1 MPELATRLWDLLPLT
16 LLGVSLLLS
25 LVTSVHAILHK
36 RDPRAAVSW
45 TGLIWLV
52 PVGGA
57 VLYVIFGVN
66 RIARRAGKLRR
77 RRRPMERIASPTVCT
92 EDELLSSL
100 GPEFAHLAAVAKVA
114 DKLTG
119 RRLLEGNKVSMLVNG
134 EQAYPEMLKAIREAK
149 QSVALQA
156 YIFENDPVGRE
167 FIEALIDAKKRGCSV
182 RVLIDYVGSHGSV
195 ARALDKGDIKADL
208 FLPPRIAPL
217 RNRFMNLRNHRK
229 ILVCD
234 GRVGFTGGMNIRQSH
249 LVQSPGPRHEQDT
262 HFKIEGPTVSHLM
275 DAFADDWAFVSNET
289 LVGEHWFPPIEADGP
304 VNARGIAFD
313 PGEEVDLLRLVVG
326 ASIAAARRSIRI
338 VSPYFIPEQPVI
350 TALNVA
356 ALRGVQVDILIPQK
370 NDSCFV
376 QWAIQ
381 AMLWQVLI
389 NGCRVWLTAE
399 PFDHSKLIV
408 VDDAWVFFGSA
419 NMDTRSMRL
428 NFEFNVESYDR
439 TLAKTVVAHIES
451 KMKTAREVTL
461 KEVDGRVLPVK
472 LRDGIARLFSPYL

>member
-1 MPELATRLWDLLPLT
+1 MPELATKLWVVLPVVFFV
-16 LLGVSLLLS
+16 VSLLLS
-25 LVTSVHAILHK
+25 LLTSVHAILHK

-52 PVGGA
+52 PIGGA
-57 VLYVIFGVN
+57 VLYVMFGVN
-66 RIARRAGKLRR
+66 RIARRAGKLRQ
-77 RRRPMERIASPTVCT
+77 RRRPMERIATSTICT
-92 EDELLSSL
+92 EQELLTGL
-100 GPEFAHLAAVAKVA
+100 GPGLAHLAAIAKVA

-119 RRLLEGNKVSMLVNG
+119 RKLLEGNKIDMLVNG
-134 EQAYPEMLKAIREAK
+134 EQAYPSMLKAIREAK
-149 QSVALQA
+149 SSVALMA
-156 YIFENDPVGRE
+156 YIFENDAVGSQ
-167 FIEALIDAKKRGCSV
+167 FIDALIDAKKRGLSV
-182 RVLIDYVGSHGSV
+182 RVLVDYVGSHGSV
-195 ARALDKGDIKADL
+195 ARALDRADIKVDM
-208 FLPPRIAPL
+208 FLPPRIAPFK
-217 RNRFMNLRNHRK
+217 NRFMNLRNHRK

-249 LVQSPGPRHEQDT
+249 LVDAPGPRHEQDT
-262 HFKIEGPTVSHLM
+262 HFRIEGPAVSHLM
-275 DAFADDWAFVSNET
+275 EAFADDWGFVTNEA
-289 LVGEHWFPPIEADGP
+289 LIGEQWFPAIPAEGP

-326 ASIAAARRSIRI
+326 ASFAAAQKSIRI
-338 VSPYFIPEQPVI
+338 VSPYFIPEPPVI

-356 ALRGVQVDILIPQK
+356 ALRGVEVDILIPVK

-399 PFDHSKLIV
+399 PFDHSKLLVI
-408 VDDAWVFFGSA
+408 DEAWVFFGSA

-439 TLAKTVVAHIES
+439 ALAATVSAHIDA
-451 KMKTAREVTL
+451 KLKKATAVTL
-461 KEVDGRVLPVK
+461 KQMDGRALPMK

>member
-1 MPELATRLWDLLPLT
+1 MPDLATRLWVFLPLAF
-16 LLGVSLLLS
+16 LILSILLS

-52 PVGGA
+52 PIGGA
-57 VLYVIFGVN
+57 LLYGIFGVN
-66 RIARRAGKLRR
+66 RIARRAGKLRL
-77 RRRPMERIASPTVCT
+77 RRRPMERIAASTVCT
-92 EDELLSSL
+92 EEELNAAL
-100 GPEFAHLAAVAKVA
+100 GPEFAHLAAIAKVA
-114 DKLTG
+114 DRLTG
-119 RRLLEGNKVSMLVNG
+119 RKLLEGNDVAMLVNG
-134 EQAYPEMLKAIREAK
+134 EQAYPAMLRAIREARH
-149 QSVALQA
+149 SVALMA
-156 YIFENDPVGRE
+156 YIFEDDEVGRQ
-167 FIEALIDAKKRGCSV
+167 FIDALIDAKKRGLSV
-182 RVLIDYVGSHGSV
+182 RVLVDYVGSHRSV
-195 ARALDKGDIKADL
+195 AGALDGADIKADL

-234 GRVGFTGGMNIRQSH
+234 GRIGFTGGMNIRKSH
-249 LVQSPGPRHEQDT
+249 LVETPGPHHEQDT
-262 HFKIEGPTVSHLM
+262 HFRMEGPAVSHLM
-275 DAFADDWAFVSNET
+275 EAFADDWGFVT
-289 LVGEHWFPPIEADGP
+289 GEVLIGEQWFPAIPANGT

-326 ASIAAARRSIRI
+326 ASVAAARKSIRI

-356 ALRGVQVDILIPQK
+356 ALRGVQVDILIPLK
-370 NDSCFV
+370 NDSRVV

-389 NGCRVWLTAE
+389 NGCRVWYTAE
-399 PFDHSKLIV
+399 PFDHSKLVV
-408 VDDAWVFFGSA
+408 VDEAWVFFGSA

-439 TLAKTVVAHIES
+439 SLARTVTAHIER
-451 KMKTAREVTL
+451 KLKTARPVTL
-461 KEVDGRVLPVK
+461 KEVDGRSLPIK
-472 LRDGIARLFSPYL
+472 LRDGFARLFSPYL